1 MSNLDTLRNNLVTA
15 FYDNSVLLN
24 VALNIEKFLSEDAI
38 LYPYKGWEE
47 GELISGPF
55 IKRYFVSVILRFSY
69 EDMPD
74 PEGAK
79 VLKEFGIG
87 VKYKKVKEKEIDEDE
102 SSKQNKEVTKSVY
115 IWYVQ
120 LDIPHALVTDQRQ
133 AEQLKDIEDMID
145 IEAIENVADETDG
158 GENFGD
164 FDTNNDFGSDNFGE
178 PSPDFGGD
186 IGGGTPETPQETDNE
201 TK

>member
-1 MSNLDTLRNNLVTA
+1 MSNLDTLRNNIVNA

-24 VALNIEKFLSEDAI
+24 VALNIEKFLQEDAI
-38 LYPYKGWEE
+38 IYPYKGWEE

-55 IKRYFVSVILRFSY
+55 IKRYFVSIILRFAY

-79 VLKEFGIG
+79 VLKEFGIA
-87 VKYKKVKEKEIDEDE
+87 VKYKKVKEKEIDEE
-102 SSKQNKEVTKSVY
+102 ETEKQNKEVTKSVNF
-115 IWYVQ
+115 WYVQ
-120 LDIPHALVTDQRQ
+120 LDIPHALVTDERQ

-145 IEAIENVADETDG
+145 IEAIENVADETDNG
-158 GENFGD
+158 TNFGD
-164 FDTNNDFGSDNFGE
+164 FDTNNDFGGDDFGG
-178 PSPDFGGD
+178 PTPDFGG
-186 IGGGTPETPQETDNE
+186 PEVNEPAPQETDNE

>member
-1 MSNLDTLRNNLVTA
+1 M
-15 FYDNSVLLN
+15 
-24 VALNIEKFLSEDAI
+24 
-38 LYPYKGWEE
+38 
-47 GELISGPF
+47 ISGPF

-115 IWYVQ
+115 IFCKSVSDTVYIWYD
-120 LDIPHALVTDQRQ
+120 LRRTRTDDQRAKNDSNALQ
-133 AEQLKDIEDMID
+133 A
-145 IEAIENVADETDG
+145 
-158 GENFGD
+158 
-164 FDTNNDFGSDNFGE
+164 
-178 PSPDFGGD
+178 
-186 IGGGTPETPQETDNE
+186 
-201 TK
+201 